1 MSVVRCQW
9 SVVSCQL
16 LIVSCQ
22 WSVVSCQLLIVSC
35 QWSVVNCQ
43 LSVVSCPLSVVNY
56 LSSPLENGRTP
67 GKSSP
72 KTRGSND
79 IISFDFS
86 LSHRF
91 I

>member
-1 MSVVRCQW
+1 MSVVSGQLSVVSGQLSVVRCPL

-16 LIVSCQ
+16 
-22 WSVVSCQLLIVSC
+22 
-35 QWSVVNCQ
+35 SVVNFQ